1 MTAPVLQ
8 SITSHVAVAII
19 KIVYPDPDYHLQR
32 RLDYDDIGI
41 EEQLNMI
48 WKDIDAGLMPGKD
61 GNWYKAIKAIKEKYT
76 E

>member
-1 MTAPVLQ
+1 
-8 SITSHVAVAII
+8 
-19 KIVYPDPDYHLQR
+19 
-32 RLDYDDIGI
+32 
-41 EEQLNMI
+41 MI